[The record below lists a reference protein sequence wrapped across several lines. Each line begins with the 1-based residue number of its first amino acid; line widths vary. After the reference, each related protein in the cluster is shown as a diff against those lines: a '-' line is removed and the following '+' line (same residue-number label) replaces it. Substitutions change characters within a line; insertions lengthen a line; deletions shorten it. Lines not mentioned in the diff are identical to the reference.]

1 MTLIL
6 TPSTSAGTWNPQP
19 SAPRIDFPQ
28 SIVES
33 VHTPVPEQVD
43 PSAPRLLPKA
53 LRHMTFPENDTPEQL
68 RHDLLAHFQALGL
81 NQLTEHV
88 GQDGLIRP
96 AMGTLDKPGIRAA
109 HTGQKLAYLER
120 ESNALRRRWSQ
131 FQTSFADGHEIDPKR
146 IKPVLVPVTSGTPE
160 SELFRFATTL
170 WSVPVSRGFGRRMR
184 YLVMDEYHG
193 KLMGIFALGDPVFNL
208 RARDSL
214 IGWNQQDRR
223 DRLVNV
229 MDGYII
235 GSMPPYS
242 ALLGGKLITS
252 LIGSKEVSQ
261 DFSAR
266 YGATTG
272 LISAQAKEAH
282 LTFVT
287 ITSSMGRS
295 SIYNRLHLK
304 HQQNGTSL
312 VELQPLG
319 MTDGYGHFHL
329 SEMLFARMRLML
341 LNAGHPYA
349 LGHEFGDGP
358 NWRMR
363 LIKVALKQLGL
374 SPNLVRHGISRE
386 VFGMP
391 LVENYVQ
398 VLKDGQKPVG
408 VNRPS
413 VRVISDHALERWVLP
428 RAASRPE
435 FREIRRD
442 DYLGMQ
448 LAKLNT

>member
-1 MTLIL
+1 MRL
-6 TPSTSAGTWNPQP
+6 STAAVNHRATAAARSPAAAPARSRIALAGRPGRP
-19 SAPRIDFPQ
+19 
-28 SIVES
+28 
-33 VHTPVPEQVD
+33 
-43 PSAPRLLPKA
+43 LLSTD
-53 LRHMTFPENDTPEQL
+53 RTD
-68 RHDLLAHFQALGL
+68 
-81 NQLTEHV
+81 
-88 GQDGLIRP
+88 
-96 AMGTLDKPGIRAA
+96 AA
-109 HTGQKLAYLER
+109 HAGQKLAYLER
-120 ESNALRRRWSQ
+120 EANALSRRWSK
-131 FQTSFADGHEIDPKR
+131 FQASFADGNEIDPKR
-146 IKPVLVPVTSGTPE
+146 IRPVLVPVTGETFE

-184 YLVMDEYHG
+184 YLVMDERHG

-208 RARDSL
+208 RARDTL

-242 ALLGGKLITS
+242 ALLGGKLVTS
-252 LIGSKEVSQ
+252 LIGSKEVAQ

-272 LISAQAKEAH
+272 LISERSKKAH
-282 LTFVT
+282 LSLVT

-304 HQQNGTSL
+304 HQKNGKSL
-312 VELQPLG
+312 VELKPLG

-329 SEMLFARMRLML
+329 SEQLFARMRLML
-341 LNAGHPYA
+341 LDSGHPYA

-358 NWRMR
+358 NWRLR
-363 LIKVALKQLGL
+363 LIRVALKQLGL

-391 LVENYVQ
+391 LVKNYQQ
-398 VLKDGQKPVG
+398 VLKDGTKPTG
-408 VNRPS
+408 AWRPS
-413 VRVISDHALERWVLP
+413 VRMISDHALERWVLP
-428 RAASRPE
+428 RAATRPE
-435 FREIRRD
+435 YREIRRD
-442 DYLGMQ
+442 DYLDRQ